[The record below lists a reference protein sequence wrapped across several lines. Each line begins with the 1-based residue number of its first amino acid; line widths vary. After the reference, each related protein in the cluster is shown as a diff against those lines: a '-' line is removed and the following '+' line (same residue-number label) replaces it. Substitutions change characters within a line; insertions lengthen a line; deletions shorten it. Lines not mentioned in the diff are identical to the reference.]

1 MSTWTSASFARN
13 PATALRAL
21 LIGLGAEF
29 SLGLAVYMAKRGLLV
44 RIPLGVHAYAA
55 LIALHLISHYTRY
68 TLPAYRRAA
77 AYPFVYYSYHEAIFN
92 AFFLSY
98 HMRLPPFSDG
108 VWWAEFAFQLLV
120 AAAALRHILHRGG
133 YAAFELTLL
142 LVGLFEVWELL
153 GFPVTANIFGAPVN
167 TPLANG
173 FEAAYSFLF
182 TAWFLTVY

>member
-55 LIALHLISHYTRY
+55 LIAFTSFTLYALHTTSF
-68 TLPAYRRAA
+68 RRAA